1 MRYSD
6 SDVNRFSTNSYF
18 CGTDPRERGRQYA
31 EKCENL
37 LDWNLISI
45 TTIHACV
52 LLGAIAITNGKA
64 ASESVHYAVACR
76 IAQLLDIP
84 NCQASS
90 RVEQEINIRSK
101 LATRFI
107 MPSSILTKNQLGGH

>member
-1 MRYSD
+1 MQPYTAPWSYKKDGPLHKLLSTLLTED
-6 SDVNRFSTNSYF
+6 SVKKLGFVSW
-18 CGTDPRERGRQYA
+18 A
-31 EKCENL
+31 KCEDL
-37 LDWNLISI
+37 LDWNDISI

-90 RVEQEINIRSK
+90 RVDQEINIRSK
-101 LATRFI
+101 LTTR
-107 MPSSILTKNQLGGH
+107 PSCLVSF